1 MKKKKAVA
9 KTAAARPKK
18 AAAAAAKPVIAAAPA
33 APAAAISEDEILIR
47 DAVQLAVSED
57 DSLPPP
63 QARARPAKLAVR
75 RGGKPDAPVTERDKI
90 IQQALAIQRVQSRL
104 LDDLD
109 PKLKE
114 KVRRMAVDLMVK
126 PSRKPDA

>member
-9 KTAAARPKK
+9 K
-18 AAAAAAKPVIAAAPA
+18 AAAAKPEMAASAANPVIAAASA
-33 APAAAISEDEILIR
+33 APAAATSKDEILIR

-63 QARARPAKLAVR
+63 QARPRPAPRAVR

-126 PSRKPDA
+126 PSREPDA